1 MPVVQFAKHLSR
13 FFPDLED
20 GEKVAGD
27 TVAAIIAALE
37 ARHPGFADYIVDDRG
52 VLREHVNIF
61 VGGEPVQDRERLSDP
76 VPGESRVFILQALSG
91 G

>member
-52 VLREHVNIF
+52 VLRQHVNIF
-61 VGGEPVQDRERLSDP
+61 VSGEPVQDREKLSDP
-76 VPGESRVFILQALSG
+76 VSADSRVFILQALSG